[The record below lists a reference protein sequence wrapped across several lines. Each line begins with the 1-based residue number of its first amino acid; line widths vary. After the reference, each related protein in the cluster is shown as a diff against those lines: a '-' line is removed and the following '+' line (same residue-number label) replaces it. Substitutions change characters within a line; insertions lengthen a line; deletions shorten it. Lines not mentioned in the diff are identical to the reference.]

1 MARHHDI
8 DCLVDTHPMADRIHT
23 VSTQVEGTTAAVVG
37 MRAAVLAAEKDG
49 TEHICK
55 NVNRGFFT
63 LMRSQ
68 MTQKI
73 ASMKSRTEALLME
86 LYQQKKRLLDIRST
100 MERDYQRIS
109 SRYSRLITGINKSLK
124 QRVIDLDRP
133 IFDLCE
139 RDIATSNNRMALL
152 TGTVPVGQAEGVL
165 AAQQIVSSILK
176 NNSKKVINATKA
188 FLYQMNEQKLITDK
202 IVLNKIESKNAE
214 HAIPVIIY
222 SSTID
227 RNGNESTSITL
238 PETTAQISSQTIEN
252 ELLEHTSELQWKH
265 NGNDERVSH
274 EFTRLL
280 AESGASTR
288 IKDMIAK
295 LYEKSQIQ
303 NL

>member
-8 DCLVDTHPMADRIHT
+8 DCIVDTQPMASRIND
-23 VSTQVEGTTAAVVG
+23 VSTTVQGTTAAVVG
-37 MRAAVLAAEKDG
+37 MKVAVLSAEKEG

-55 NVNRGFFT
+55 NVNRGFFS

-86 LYQQKKRLLDIRST
+86 LYQQKKRLLDIKST

-133 IFDLCE
+133 IFDLCD
-139 RDIATSNNRMALL
+139 RDIATNNNRIALL
-152 TGTVPVGQAEGVL
+152 TGTVPIGQAEGVL
-165 AAQQIVSSILK
+165 TAQQIISSVLK
-176 NNSKKVINATKA
+176 NNSKRVIDATKD

-202 IVLNKIESKNAE
+202 IVLTNIDSKNAE
-214 HAIPVIIY
+214 HAIPVIIC

-227 RNGNESTSITL
+227 RKGNESMSITV
-238 PETTAQISSQTIEN
+238 PENTAQFSSQSIEN
-252 ELLEHTSELQWKH
+252 ELMEQSSQLQWK
-265 NGNDERVSH
+265 NEADDEKVKQ
-274 EFTRLL
+274 EFNKLL
-280 AESGASTR
+280 AESNTSPR
-288 IKDMIAK
+288 IKDMVVK